1 MLGIFVP
8 EVSVAEKIV
17 RSAVVYIFIVVAFR
31 LTGKRQVGQLTPF
44 DLVVLFILSNV
55 VQNAIIGP
63 DNSLGGGLIG
73 AVTILV
79 LNFVFVDA
87 TFRWKRLRHLL
98 ESYPTVLIHD
108 GRILEDR
115 LRAEKITLDD
125 LHAALR
131 KNGLVDPTEVRFAVL
146 EANGGI
152 SVIPW
157 REGRRSA

>member
-8 EVSVAEKIV
+8 EISVVEKIV
-17 RSAVVYIFIVVAFR
+17 RSIVVYVFMVLAFR

-55 VQNAIIGP
+55 VQNAVIGA

-73 AVTILV
+73 AVTILI
-79 LNFVFVDA
+79 LNYVFVDA
-87 TFRWKRLRHLL
+87 TFRWKRLRHWL
-98 ESYPTVLIHD
+98 EPYPTVLIHD
-108 GRILEDR
+108 GKIIEDR
-115 LRAEKITLDD
+115 LRAERLSHED
-125 LHAALR
+125 LNAALR
-131 KNGLVDPTEVRFAVL
+131 KNGLCDASEVRFAVL

-157 REGRRSA
+157 RHESRAT